1 LPQRRKLTQVNR
13 LVDLP
18 DGRSLELHDAGDPG
32 GLPVIVHHGT
42 PGSGV
47 LYERWASEGVRLIGF
62 DRAGYGGS
70 VRDAGRAIAGV
81 AADVEAVADALELE
95 RFATWGSSGGG
106 PHALACAALC
116 GNRLTAAASLA
127 GVAPWGAE
135 GLDWLAGMGEDNVK
149 EFDLVLAGE
158 ETLRPAI
165 ERDRAELRE
174 ATTDDLRQ
182 ALDTL
187 LGEADRAALTG
198 SLAAWQ
204 LDSIVHG
211 IRDSGDGWIDDNLAF
226 VAAWGFDPAA
236 IDRPVLIVQGGD
248 DRFVPKSHGA
258 WLAAHVPGNE
268 AWLDDAHGHLTI
280 LEDLVPDVH
289 AWLLAHS

>member
-1 LPQRRKLTQVNR
+1 MTRVITLPG
-13 LVDLP
+13 
-18 DGRSLELHDAGDPG
+18 GRSLELHEAGDPAG
-32 GLPVIVHHGT
+32 FPVFVHHGT

-47 LYERWASEGVRLIGF
+47 LYDRWSSDGVRLLGF

-70 VRDAGRAIAGV
+70 TRKPGRDIAAV
-81 AADVEAVADALELE
+81 AADVEALADALELE
-95 RFATWGSSGGG
+95 RFATWGISGGG

-116 GNRLTAAASLA
+116 GERLTAAASLA
-127 GVAPWGAE
+127 AVAPWGAE
-135 GLDWLAGMGEDNVK
+135 GLDWFAGMGEDNVK

-158 ETLRPAI
+158 EALRPAI
-165 ERDRAELRE
+165 ERDRAELLGTTPEDLRE
-174 ATTDDLRQ
+174 AF
-182 ALDTL
+182 DTL
-187 LGEADRAALTG
+187 LGDADRAATTG
-198 SLAAWQ
+198 SLAGWMH
-204 LDSIVHG
+204 DCMSHG
-211 IRDSGDGWIDDNLAF
+211 IRDTGDGWIDDNLAF

-248 DRFVPKSHGA
+248 DRFVPKGHGD
-258 WLAAHVPGNE
+258 WLAACVPGRD

>member
-1 LPQRRKLTQVNR
+1 MNR
-13 LVDLP
+13 VSLP
-18 DGRSLELHDAGDPG
+18 DGRNLEVHEAGDPAG
-32 GLPVIVHHGT
+32 FPVIVHHGT

-47 LYERWASEGVRLIGF
+47 LYSRWESDGVRLIGF
-62 DRAGYGGS
+62 DRAGYGS
-70 VRDAGRAIAGV
+70 SRNAGRAIAAA
-81 AADVEAVADALELE
+81 AADVEALADVLELD

-116 GNRLTAAASLA
+116 GERLTAVASLG

-135 GLDWLAGMGEDNVK
+135 GLDWLAGMGEDNVE
-149 EFDLVLAGE
+149 EFELVLAGE
-158 ETLRPAI
+158 EALGPAI
-165 ERDRAELRE
+165 ERDRTQLTAS
-174 ATTDDLRQ
+174 TPDDLRQ
-182 ALDTL
+182 AFDTL
-187 LGEADRAALTG
+187 LGDADRAATTG
-198 SLAAWQ
+198 SLAAW
-204 LDSIVHG
+204 LHECMTHG

-258 WLAAHVPGNE
+258 WLAADVSGCE